1 MTAPAGYPPALA
13 VPPRRRP
20 VDRARHVVLQVVVYA
35 LLVVLGVA
43 FLAPFLWSV
52 STSLKSTAEI
62 YTFPPTLLPAMP
74 RWGNYARVLE
84 QIPYVVWVRNSVV
97 IVVMHT
103 LGSVLTASLVAYAFA
118 RFDFPFKGTI
128 FLVTLGTMMLPAQ
141 VTLIPQYIL
150 FQRLGWINTSLPLWV
165 PAWFGGG
172 AFSIFLLRQ
181 FLMTLPRELDEAAH
195 IDGAGS
201 FRIYWNILMPLCKPA
216 LATLAV
222 FSIIDNWTD
231 FQAPLIYLNTPQ
243 NFTVA
248 VGLNFFQ
255 AQTDIKYPMEYLLMA
270 GSVMS
275 IVPMVVLF
283 FLTQRLFM
291 EGIVLSGVKN

>member
-1 MTAPAGYPPALA
+1 VRAL
-13 VPPRRRP
+13 
-20 VDRARHVVLQVVVYA
+20 VYA
-35 LLVVLGVA
+35 ALVVLAVM
-43 FLAPFLWSV
+43 FVAPFLWSV

-62 YTFPPTLLPAMP
+62 YSFPPTLLPSVP
-74 RWGNYARVLE
+74 QWGNYARVLE
-84 QIPYVVWVRNSVV
+84 QVPYGAWVRNSLV

-103 LGSVLTASLVAYAFA
+103 VGSVLTASLVAYSFA
-118 RFDFPFKGTI
+118 RFDYPLKNAI
-128 FLVTLGTMMLPAQ
+128 FLVTLGTLMLPSQ

-150 FQRLGWINTSLPLWV
+150 FHHLGWIDTSLPLWV

-195 IDGAGS
+195 IDGAGT

-216 LATLAV
+216 LATLTV

-231 FQAPLIYLNTPQ
+231 FQGPLIYLNSPLH
-243 NFTVA
+243 FTVA

-270 GSVMS
+270 GSVMT
-275 IVPMVVLF
+275 IAPMVVLF
-283 FLTQRLFM
+283 FLTQRFFM
-291 EGIVLSGVKN
+291 EGIVLSGVKH